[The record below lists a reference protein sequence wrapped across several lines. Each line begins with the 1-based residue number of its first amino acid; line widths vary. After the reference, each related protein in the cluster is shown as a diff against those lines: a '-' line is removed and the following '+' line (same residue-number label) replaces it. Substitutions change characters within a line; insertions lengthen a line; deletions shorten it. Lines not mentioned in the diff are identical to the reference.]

1 MFQSSQFLTE
11 ILRDYGLIKQH
22 SSGSPYLYY
31 VNTLPCETDQQKLRL
46 NKSAAEPYLV
56 KWQSIQAFA
65 SQRCTNSL
73 QYLQFVLKVSTRK
86 HVEEFL
92 HTIMFVFSQQ
102 FRNMF
107 NFCAMLK
114 AMTVD
119 NVNNNAGV
127 KVKCVHQQV
136 LSANFVLLSLLVYCS
151 SLSEVIY
158 NLMKNYWRYGTN
170 ITGPFYLNTVYISSS
185 SNCSVN

>member
-107 NFCAMLK
+107 NFSATLK

-127 KVKCVHQQV
+127 TQGKVCS
-136 LSANFVLLSLLVYCS
+136 SANFVLLSLLVYCS

-170 ITGPFYLNTVYISSS
+170 ITGPFYLNIVYISSS
-185 SNCSVN
+185 SVN